1 MEVFV
6 KRFYDY
12 HIPNGKKATAIS
24 WNLVPDALD
33 SEISTLTVAGFAID
47 RGDTGNWLIADGQV
61 FRITSVKP
69 ETNQTVLTLESPLET
84 FRRLLELD
92 TQPNDQT
99 IGGFIAQQLR
109 EHWTNGDDPMYAVP
123 YLTVSYSDTTAF
135 VPPDLDSS
143 GCFSLPAY
151 CRLMRK
157 VYRVCVRFADNGRE
171 LACSIVAEPAAFRQI
186 SFEDGRSQLQSVAFA
201 FSGYAKITALHD
213 VDSGEKDADGNAILL
228 RERTNW
234 YLSETGEISQLIPQN
249 RAPGDWGTI
258 HVTGKADVR
267 TKVIEAFAKNKAN
280 HKLEFWSTMD
290 IPVQTDCNFFVNG
303 QLLRSYIS
311 YKRQSSADKRFY
323 YKSGELATTAS
334 EKLKGVLK

>member
-6 KRFYDY
+6 KRFSDY
-12 HIPNGKKATAIS
+12 RIPSGKKATAIS
-24 WNLVPDALD
+24 WSLVPDSLD
-33 SEISTLTVAGFAID
+33 SEISTVTVAGFGID
-47 RGDTGNWLIADGQV
+47 RSDTGNWLIADGQV

-69 ETNQTVLTLESPLET
+69 GDNQTALTLENPLET

-109 EHWTNGDDPMYAVP
+109 EHWTNGDDPTYAVP
-123 YLTVSYSDTTAF
+123 YLAVSDSDTTAF
-135 VPPDLDSS
+135 VPPDLDGS
-143 GCFSLPAY
+143 GCFSLPEY

-157 VYRVCVRFADNGRE
+157 VYRVAVRFSDDGRQ
-171 LACSIVAEPAAFRQI
+171 LACRIVAEPAAFRQI
-186 SFEDGRSQLQSVAFA
+186 SFEDGHSQLQSVAYA

-228 RERTNW
+228 RDRTNW

-249 RAPGDWGTI
+249 RVPGDWGTI
-258 HVTGKADVR
+258 HVTGKADVH

-280 HKLEFWSTMD
+280 HKLEFWSTLD

-334 EKLKGVLK
+334 EKLKGVIK